1 MKITDLTVTRYAQ
14 SRGPDGGAAGP
25 EIQIVEVQTDE
36 GISGTGFL
44 TASNADASP
53 TSELLAGL
61 LRRNIR
67 NVVLGLDPLLTEKAW
82 RAMYSRLAPRQGAR
96 GLFLHAM
103 AAVDFALWDLKAK
116 RLGRPLG
123 DLFGDRRDRIA
134 TYANAAHTV
143 TPEEAASVATDYV
156 KKGHRAIKVR
166 GTLGFSPLD
175 VTNKRIQAVREAI
188 GPDVKL
194 MVDVNG
200 SYGHDL
206 AVQQLKRWRNLDLY
220 WLEEPVPPEDILG
233 YARVKQHAGDTYIVG
248 GEQHAGLNEFVNL
261 MDNGGVDIVQPGS
274 MQVGGLTEW
283 LKVYNLATARGVPV
297 SPWDIQAVHMH
308 VASGLPNVKWIEYF
322 MPDNPMLEFQ
332 NRLFAEPRFE
342 EEVTEEGVFLIPP
355 SKPGLGLVLDEEM
368 ADRARVSEP

>member
-1 MKITDLTVTRYAQ
+1 VKISDLTVTRYAQ
-14 SRGPDGGAAGP
+14 SRSPSGAPAGP
-25 EIQIVEVQTDE
+25 EIQVVEVRTDE

-44 TASNADASP
+44 TASNADLSP
-53 TSELLAGL
+53 NSELLAGL
-61 LRRNIR
+61 LRRNLR
-67 NVVLGLDPLLTEKAW
+67 NIVVGMDPQLTDKVW
-82 RAMYSRLAPRQGAR
+82 RAMYGRVAARQGAR
-96 GLFLHAM
+96 GLFLLAI
-103 AAVDFALWDLKAK
+103 AAVDFALWDIKAK
-116 RLGRPLG
+116 LVHRPLG
-123 DLFGDRRDRIA
+123 DLLGDRRARIA

-143 TPEEAASVATDYV
+143 TPEEAASVAADYV
-156 KKGHRAIKVR
+156 KRGHRAIKVR

-175 VTNKRIQAVREAI
+175 VTNRRIQAVREAI

-206 AVQQLKRWRNLDLY
+206 AIQQLKRWRDLDLY
-220 WLEEPVPPEDILG
+220 WLEEPVPPEDIAG

-248 GEQHAGLNEFVNL
+248 GEQHAGLNEFVDL
-261 MDNGGVDIVQPGS
+261 LDRGGVDIVQPGS

-297 SPWDIQAVHMH
+297 SPWDLQAVHIH

-342 EEVTEEGVFLIPP
+342 EEVTEDGVYLIPP
-355 SKPGLGLVLDEEM
+355 TEPGLGIVLDEEE
-368 ADRARVSEP
+368 AERTRVREP